1 MSYRHFEGIER
12 EGTQDTSD
20 RKLVCHFVA
29 FQQPGYVSGQASIG
43 WIGLWDKEMGSVE
56 MLVELLVAEEVLSR
70 RRG

>member
-1 MSYRHFEGIER
+1 MSYRHFEDIER

-43 WIGLWDKEMGSVE
+43 GWIGLW
-56 MLVELLVAEEVLSR
+56 EVWKC
-70 RRG
+70 